1 MLGVSLP
8 LNAGMV
14 ILRHS
19 VGGEGRRD
27 GSAQSIEE
35 RIIDH
40 SISGE
45 GAEEQRAKTGPANQ
59 GSSCAG

>member
-40 SISGE
+40 SSGE